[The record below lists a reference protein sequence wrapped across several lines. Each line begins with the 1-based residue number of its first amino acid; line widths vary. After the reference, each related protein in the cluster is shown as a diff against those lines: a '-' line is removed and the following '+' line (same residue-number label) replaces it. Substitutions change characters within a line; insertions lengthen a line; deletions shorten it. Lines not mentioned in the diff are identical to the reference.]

1 MLRKR
6 WFRWAVILAAVLLL
20 ASEGFSLL
28 LRTAASRRYL
38 TARLESSFGR
48 PVEVRAFSFSLLDGP
63 RIEALDVS
71 VAEDPRFGQEYFLRA
86 EQLTAG
92 PRWSALL
99 SGHFEFGTLSFTQPT
114 LNLVRMADGHW
125 NLESWLPAPVAAG
138 NRAAGAAP
146 RSVLRFHL
154 SRIEVDGGR
163 VNFKQDQD
171 VRSFALEDV
180 TGDLEQESPGRWQ
193 LDFVAEPMRPGVAQ
207 PQTGML
213 RIRGVVGGTSSRL
226 QPADLDVSVWDASIE
241 DALRLTRGGDF
252 GIRGAAS
259 ADLHA
264 SIEPPPLGDAA
275 NPSALAPAEWNVT
288 GVVRLDGI
296 HRWDSSSNPA
306 QPSVNVKLNAL
317 WRSGESRLVL
327 TSCDLE
333 APGSVVHASGELAWN
348 HGAHPHILL
357 APSDIAYSDL
367 LAWYRTFRGGVN
379 EDLSVEGW
387 VRAEGSVD
395 DWPPRI
401 VDATLESAGARVVP
415 RATIAPLSFSRWNA
429 SLKSGALSSSLVVV
443 QFESA
448 PGAPASSR
456 PGQLRIEASLL
467 LPQPSRLAPSRV
479 AQGRVAQIDASSARL
494 APGGAWKFR
503 VSVDGTADRVQDY
516 LALAQQF
523 ASSITRA
530 WSAQGEVTFHVRGEG
545 DFHPGSTDWQGSI
558 EARGLALQFAFLNQ
572 PLLLPDALLDLGPGA
587 AQKLT
592 LTAAQGFD
600 TDWTGTISRS
610 AARPAWQFDLTAD
623 RLDAAALDRWIEPR
637 ARPAGLLDRLGL
649 FGSDQNAN
657 GASSA
662 AGVAAAVPSVPLQA
676 RGRVRVAEFI
686 LAPLRLDQLDADVEL
701 AGKTIEVHRA
711 KASFAGGSIDGQLTA
726 ALGAAPSYDAR
737 MRFDRVDFATLAQ
750 DVPSLQG
757 KFDGS
762 AAGQLALHAT
772 GIGRDALL
780 DSLTGQG
787 SIASR
792 GLQIRGFN
800 LAILRADQSAI
811 DDEHFVAAQ
820 AEFRIEGRN
829 IRAAPVRLT
838 RPGENLLAAG
848 SVDFQGSLDFRIDV
862 SASSQ
867 PASVRV
873 AGPAFLADPESSPAA
888 AYRLTG
894 TLAAPQLAPF
904 SAPVSPPARPSPARA
919 GGRGAQR

>member
-6 WFRWAVILAAVLLL
+6 WFRWAVILAAVLLV

-99 SGHFEFGTLSFTQPT
+99 SGHFEFGTLSFTNPT

-125 NLESWLPAPVAAG
+125 NLESWLPAPAAPG
-138 NRAAGAAP
+138 NRAAGAPP
-146 RSVLRFHL
+146 RSALRFHL
-154 SRIEVDGGR
+154 ARIEVDGGR

-171 VRSFALEDV
+171 VLSFALEDV

-241 DALRLTRGGDF
+241 DALRLARGGDY
-252 GIRGAAS
+252 GIRGAVS

-264 SIEPPPLGDAA
+264 SIESPPLPDDSNSSVA
-275 NPSALAPAEWNVT
+275 APAEWNFT

-296 HRWDSSSNPA
+296 HRWNSASNPE
-306 QPSVNVKLNAL
+306 QPSVNVKLDAL
-317 WRSGESRLVL
+317 WRSGESRVQL

-333 APGSVVHASGELAWN
+333 APASVVHATGELAWN
-348 HGAHPHILL
+348 HGFHPHVSL
-357 APSDIAYSDL
+357 APSDIAYADL
-367 LAWYRTFRGGVN
+367 LAWYRTFRGGVDD
-379 EDLSVEGW
+379 DLSVEGW
-387 VRAEGSVD
+387 VRAEGAID

-401 VDATLESAGARVVP
+401 VDASLESAGARIVP
-415 RATIAPLSFSRWNA
+415 RATLAPLRFGRWNA
-429 SLKSGALSSSLVVV
+429 SLKAGALSSSLVVV
-443 QFESA
+443 QFEPA
-448 PGAPASSR
+448 PGAPATSR
-456 PGQLRIEASLL
+456 PGQLRILASLL
-467 LPQPSRLAPSRV
+467 LPQVSRLPQGRAES
-479 AQGRVAQIDASSARL
+479 GRVASSDALR
-494 APGGAWKFR
+494 FR
-503 VSVDGTADRVQDY
+503 VTVDGTADRVQDY
-516 LALAQQF
+516 LALARQF
-523 ASSITRA
+523 GSSITRA
-530 WSAQGEVTFHVRGEG
+530 WSAQGAVAFHLRGDG

-572 PLLLPDALLDLGPGA
+572 PLFLPDALLALGPGA

-600 TDWTGTISRS
+600 ALWTGTISRG
-610 AARPAWQFDLTAD
+610 AARPGWQFDLTAD
-623 RLDAAALDRWIEPR
+623 RLDAAALDSWIEPR

-649 FGSDQNAN
+649 FGSDQDAG
-657 GASSA
+657 GA
-662 AGVAAAVPSVPLQA
+662 GAVDAVTSVPLRA
-676 RGRVRVAEFI
+676 RGRLRAGEFI
-686 LAPLRLDQLDADVEL
+686 LAPLRIEQLDADVEL
-701 AGKTIEVHRA
+701 AGKTIEVHHA
-711 KASFAGGSIDGQLTA
+711 KGSFGGGSIEGQLTA
-726 ALGAAPSYDAR
+726 ALGAAPTYDASL
-737 MRFDRVDFATLAQ
+737 RFDRVDFATLAQ

-757 KFDGS
+757 KFDGT
-762 AAGQLALHAT
+762 AAGELALHSS

-787 SIASR
+787 SIAAR
-792 GLQIRGFN
+792 NLQIRGFN
-800 LAILRADQSAI
+800 LAALRADQSAI
-811 DDEHFVAAQ
+811 DDEHFAAAQ
-820 AEFRIEGRN
+820 AEFRIENRSVH
-829 IRAAPVRLT
+829 AAPVRLI

-848 SVDFQGSLDFRIDV
+848 SVDFQGLLDIRIDV
-862 SASSQ
+862 STGPEA
-867 PASVRV
+867 ASVRV
-873 AGPAFLADPESSPAA
+873 AGPAFLADPESAPST

-894 TLAAPQLAPF
+894 SLASPQFAPF
-904 SAPVSPPARPSPARA
+904 GASVSPPAPANRA
-919 GGRGAQR
+919 RGGRRGAQP